1 MEENTQ
7 VPQPAQPSVEQQVQ
21 APNTEQQATAP
32 PQLSAEAQQYNYER
46 DMFVKGAQGSMD
58 LPGNFKDFGDYF
70 DSLKEAQGQY
80 TQARQEI
87 STLKA
92 QMATDALAQPAPE
105 VQEGEQGSYD
115 GFLNIPDPSEVLKA
129 KALEDLKYASQPR
142 EVTTEMTDAWSQ
154 EYMQNQGQFTSE
166 TLQSIKESFPGV
178 SDDMIYTFYQGMKS
192 VEQQNVSKAVSV
204 AGTPDK
210 LKQVIAW
217 AAENLSAE
225 ERVATNEA
233 LAGPGSE
240 YVLRGL
246 MSRYEADSVSMR
258 AEEPQQVP
266 GRVANASAVEAV
278 QGFANPHEMNGAMRD
293 QRYVQDPEYRA
304 FVSQRLAMTPW
315 LTNGGN

>member
-1 MEENTQ
+1 
-7 VPQPAQPSVEQQVQ
+7 
-21 APNTEQQATAP
+21 
-32 PQLSAEAQQYNYER
+32 
-46 DMFVKGAQGSMD
+46 
-58 LPGNFKDFGDYF
+58 
-70 DSLKEAQGQY
+70 
-80 TQARQEI
+80 
-87 STLKA
+87 
-92 QMATDALAQPAPE
+92 
-105 VQEGEQGSYD
+105 
-115 GFLNIPDPSEVLKA
+115 
-129 KALEDLKYASQPR
+129 
-142 EVTTEMTDAWSQ
+142 
-154 EYMQNQGQFTSE
+154 
-166 TLQSIKESFPGV
+166 
-178 SDDMIYTFYQGMKS
+178 
-192 VEQQNVSKAVSV
+192 
-204 AGTPDK
+204 